1 MRYHG
6 GRLRMRYRKSLEK
19 GEEHAMVG
27 GVGSVTKG
35 IMRRLIII
43 SAIVSMAPLQVA
55 VKFGTF
61 SEVKI
66 EKENV

>member
-1 MRYHG
+1 
-6 GRLRMRYRKSLEK
+6 MRYRKSLEK

-27 GVGSVTKG
+27 SGGSVTKG

-43 SAIVSMAPLQVA
+43 SAIVTVAPLQVA
-55 VKFGTF
+55 VQLGTF

-66 EKENV
+66 EIENV